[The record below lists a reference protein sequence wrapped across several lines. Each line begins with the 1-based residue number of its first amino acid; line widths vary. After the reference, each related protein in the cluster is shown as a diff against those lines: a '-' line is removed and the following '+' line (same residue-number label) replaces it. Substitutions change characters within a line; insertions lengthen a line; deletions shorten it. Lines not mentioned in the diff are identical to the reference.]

1 MNPTAVKK
9 QHTNQLLFVKN
20 RLTAD
25 SSRQLPT
32 RLQIIKAGMWENS
45 WKGDI
50 EITIDDLLEMK
61 LNFNRGKGL
70 PDNGSEGAPVDYSHE
85 DWSKAAFWIKA
96 LEVDEVT
103 GILWAS
109 EIEWTPA
116 GKEAVLSGE
125 FKFFSPSV
133 YPRSMGTWQNPED
146 PTDTAQNVLLG
157 GGLTNIPFFKGLHGL
172 NASQTPE
179 GGGKENIIY
188 LAEKGENMELS
199 TLRTKKKDELTAE
212 ESAFLVE
219 HKAELTAE
227 EQLATGVTEAAAP
240 VEKTAAE
247 LALEKAAEDAAN
259 APAVDPAAVA
269 LQASIKAGTHVVVE
283 KSVLEGLQA
292 SASTSASKLE
302 AMEKE
307 KIEARV
313 DAHIARGA
321 IKADQKAK
329 WVGLVQADAT
339 NEDLLKE
346 LADNP
351 LLASEVGGAGE
362 AGSSVE
368 QLRAKANEIA
378 KTSADAGAK
387 IDFSTALSQARREN
401 PELAKEA
408 DAEIK
413 GKKG

>member
-1 MNPTAVKK
+1 MNPTAVTK
-9 QHTNQLLFVKN
+9 QQKGQLLFVKN

-25 SSRQLPT
+25 SNRQLPT
-32 RLQIIKAGMWENS
+32 RLQIIKAGIWENS

-50 EITIDDLLEMK
+50 EITTDDLLEMK
-61 LNFNRGKGL
+61 LNFNRGVGL

-116 GKEAVLSGE
+116 GKDAVLSGE

-157 GGLTNIPFFKGLHGL
+157 GGLTNIPFFKGLNGL

-188 LAEKGENMELS
+188 LAEKGDDMDLS
-199 TLRTKKKDELTAE
+199 TIRTKKKEELSAE
-212 ESAFLVE
+212 ELAFAND

-227 EQLATGVTEAAAP
+227 EQLAMGIVEPTTPVVTPSAVIENNGAGEVTP
-240 VEKTAAE
+240 V
-247 LALEKAAEDAAN
+247 
-259 APAVDPAAVA
+259 VDPAAVA

-292 SASTSASKLE
+292 SATKSEAKLQ
-302 AMEKE
+302 AMERADIE
-307 KIEARV
+307 KRV
-313 DAHIARGA
+313 ETHVARGA
-321 IKADQKAK
+321 IKADQSEK
-329 WVGLVQADAT
+329 WANLIQADSS
-339 NEDLLKE
+339 NEDLLKS

-378 KTSADAGAK
+378 KTSKDAGAK

-413 GKKG
+413 GNKG